1 MEDEKKVETKVETK
15 ETKAETPAAE
25 ETGEVK
31 KEVKSEEMVPVDGET
46 EPTATKEP
54 TETENGCQ
62 ERKCEICGFTDTCE
76 LPLPAT
82 GGEIGGGEVPSG
94 TTTE

>member
-1 MEDEKKVETKVETK
+1 MEATGHTFDEWTV
-15 ETKAETPAAE
+15 
-25 ETGEVK
+25 
-31 KEVKSEEMVPVDGET
+31 
-46 EPTATKEP
+46 TKEP

-94 TTTE
+94 TPAAKEIDSTTSVSA